1 MKTMYT
7 LPVDMKKLRDAL
19 KKRGPLSRLSRELGY
34 SQNFFTNVL
43 ARGYMSPS
51 AAQLLELKFGIKY
64 DDYKPAP
71 KPEPM
76 AEQITYDFEHTK
88 YRFSREITTADI
100 VAELIEIRELLKQIK
115 GGTNGNNI

>member
-7 LPVDMKKLRDAL
+7 LPVDVKKLRKAL
-19 KKRGPLSRLSRELGY
+19 KKHGPLSRLSRDLGY

-51 AAQLLELKFGIKY
+51 AAQLIEYKFGIKY
-64 DDYKPAP
+64 DDYKDEP
-71 KPEPM
+71 KPEPV

-88 YRFSREITTADI
+88 YKFSREITTADI
-100 VAELIEIRELLKQIK
+100 VAELIEIRELLKQII
-115 GGTNGNNI
+115 GGTNGADI